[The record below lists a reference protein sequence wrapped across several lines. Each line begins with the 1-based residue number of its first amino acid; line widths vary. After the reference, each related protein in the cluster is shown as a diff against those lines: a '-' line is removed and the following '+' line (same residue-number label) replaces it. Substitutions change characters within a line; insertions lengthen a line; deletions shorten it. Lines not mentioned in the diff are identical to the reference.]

1 MPNTACCIWV
11 CLAVL
16 ASLTGHCRATLVSV
30 HTSAALTDSRI
41 HTCSA
46 GRTSAAGATDLSDCV
61 CDIGVGGASA
71 DCTTCESGNYK
82 TVIGNTPCDTCPL
95 NSMSLPGSTR
105 TSECLCVPGFTG
117 STGPDGCVPCG
128 AGSYKTFTGNS
139 ACVACPAHSS
149 CPAQKVPSVPSVREQ
164 TAASLSTV
172 SGWRLVRYLPID
184 SFYWFKYED
193 DLKGIITDGDDFDNT
208 DEINALCEQDQNSAD
223 RRDGKCQWTIPF
235 GDFDQFFFSDVLF
248 SKWIHC
254 TKDAA
259 IGAFYGGLQR
269 EILRSSLDPS
279 GEVHTA
285 PWFNREGYPGD
296 PMIGVP
302 QYHDKALYQ
311 EGSSYPYSPAAPG
324 SMVFVRDSMVSFL
337 PEVLESCVCLATL

>member
-149 CPAQKVPSVPSVREQ
+149 CPAQAQ
-164 TAASLSTV
+164 
-172 SGWRLVRYLPID
+172 LV
-184 SFYWFKYED
+184 
-193 DLKGIITDGDDFDNT
+193 
-208 DEINALCEQDQNSAD
+208 
-223 RRDGKCQWTIPF
+223 
-235 GDFDQFFFSDVLF
+235 
-248 SKWIHC
+248 
-254 TKDAA
+254 
-259 IGAFYGGLQR
+259 
-269 EILRSSLDPS
+269 
-279 GEVHTA
+279 
-285 PWFNREGYPGD
+285 
-296 PMIGVP
+296 
-302 QYHDKALYQ
+302 
-311 EGSSYPYSPAAPG
+311 
-324 SMVFVRDSMVSFL
+324 
-337 PEVLESCVCLATL
+337 ESCVCVPGYTQNADGVCVECEAGKFKSVHGNKACLGCHNNSLSPAASESDTACLCVAGYAESGPLVCASCDENTYKPGPGNAPDLCVQCMLNAVSPQGSTIQTSCVCDAGSYGGANG